1 MVIRLKKVQDW
12 VLNQVS
18 GLQVLEV
25 RLFFILELQDSVKVG
40 HHIIQFFY
48 SQNLCEFFLS
58 EAKISLIKVRKN
70 GACLVGVRRLDLLA
84 VLSAIGMYVSN
95 NVLFD

>member
-1 MVIRLKKVQDW
+1 M
-12 VLNQVS
+12 N
-18 GLQVLEV
+18 
-25 RLFFILELQDSVKVG
+25 
-40 HHIIQFFY
+40 
-48 SQNLCEFFLS
+48 FFLS

-70 GACLVGVRRLDLLA
+70 GACLVGVRRLVLLA